1 MESLRKDE
9 VYEICEK
16 TKDKR
21 KKALVKHHSIEVAS
35 KLQEALNNK
44 MRFGKKQG
52 PSLGSNKA
60 LQALV
65 AK

>member
-1 MESLRKDE
+1 M
-9 VYEICEK
+9 
-16 TKDKR
+16 
-21 KKALVKHHSIEVAS
+21 
-35 KLQEALNNK
+35 QEELANK

-52 PSLGSNKA
+52 PSLGSNRA